1 MGCSF
6 LSTVLPVLG
15 HISLLKRLVTIKKLI
30 LLLETYFQIFKS
42 NWFYISRAFKL
53 PIFSLLYSR
62 WNMVSFFLFQ
72 SGAVVGLLLMRWQ
85 FCCWDLGSGV
95 FAWRQLCSKWHR
107 ASRRWWVLPDR
118 YRTKHGRKELL
129 YSPSRTNYHD
139 GPGINFIITSFSGAH
154 SVYNMIIVYMV
165 WPCERMKKHWWIQGW
180 TRIGLGPGL
189 NRVCYVV
196 LTWEWEPE
204 WMSHSAADISLGMSC
219 M

>member
-1 MGCSF
+1 MGCPF
-6 LSTVLPVLG
+6 LSTVLPGLG
-15 HISLLKRLVTIKKLI
+15 HISLLKRFVTIKTFYCF
-30 LLLETYFQIFKS
+30 LETSRSLNPTVSTFQELSSFQS
-42 NWFYISRAFKL
+42 FL
-53 PIFSLLYSR
+53 CYSR
-62 WNMVSFFLFQ
+62 WNMVSFFLSQ
-72 SGAVVGLLLMRWQ
+72 SGAVVGLLSMRWQ

-95 FAWRQLCSKWHR
+95 FAWGQLCSKWHR